1 MKKISIIILI
11 VINIFAL
18 VSCSNKETDSNE
30 QIVGSVTTTEISIPI
45 LKYRT
50 LNPLISKDEDV
61 YFIDKLIYDSLIDL
75 DKNLLPVPELAK
87 SWFYDTNRKI
97 LTLTLNKEVYWHDG
111 VPLSAEDVKFT
122 IDSLINTQTTGISLY
137 AKNVAN
143 IKSVSINGFDKVIL
157 EYKAGTNNSIELL
170 NFPIIPKHQFQNYK
184 NGLQSP
190 KDFTPIG
197 TGAYKYMESKIS
209 NSILL
214 EPNENYY
221 QGNKAQNSL
230 LFKIV
235 PDKEAAVSLFEIGD
249 LMLTFSRAIDREAI
263 FNDRDINI
271 FPYTSNEVELIGFN
285 FNNKYLKDKKIRL
298 GVANSID
305 TQKIIDEAY
314 FGNGIR
320 NDNIYFPNYLG
331 KNTSDSL
338 ILNNVDN
345 SIKLFNEAGF
355 INRDEDIYIEN
366 GNGDELTINIL
377 VNGDNNSRIEA
388 AKLIKNNLDKLP
400 IHTDIIIKDWNE
412 YQYLINSGNY
422 DIYLGGFKISEQY
435 DLSFAL
441 HSNVNHLG
449 YSNKE
454 LDKYLELMQTPLTNE
469 EKLNTFTSIKQI
481 LNDEL
486 PYYCLLYKTHAAIT
500 SKNFQGTVSPTF
512 FNLYNQCYDWSYI
525 N

>member
-1 MKKISIIILI
+1 MKRLVLLILI
-11 VINIFAL
+11 IINIFTL
-18 VSCSNKETDSNE
+18 TSCSTKGADANNAA
-30 QIVGSVTTTEISIPI
+30 VGNVTTTEISIPI
-45 LKYRT
+45 SKYRT

-75 DKNLLPVPELAK
+75 DKNLIPIPELAS
-87 SWFYDTNRKI
+87 SWEYDNNGK
-97 LTLTLNKEVYWHDG
+97 TLTLNLNNKVYWHDG
-111 VPLSAEDVKFT
+111 VALTSEDVKFT
-122 IDSLINTQTTGISLY
+122 MDTLIKAQYTGVSLY
-137 AKNVAN
+137 SKNVAN
-143 IKSVSINGFDKVIL
+143 IKSVKILGSEKVII
-157 EYKAGTNNSIELL
+157 EYKAGTNSTIEFL
-170 NFPIIPKHQFQNYK
+170 NFPIVPKHQFENYK

-190 KDFTPIG
+190 IGFIPIG
-197 TGAYKYMESKIS
+197 SGPYKYKTSKIS

-214 EPNENYY
+214 GPNENYY
-221 QGNKAQNSL
+221 QASKPLNSL

-235 PDKEAAVSLFEIGD
+235 PDREAAVSLFEIGD
-249 LMLTFSRAIDREAI
+249 LMITFSQAIDREAI
-263 FNDRDINI
+263 FNDKDINI

-285 FNNKYLKDKKIRL
+285 FNNKYLRNKNIRL
-298 GVANSID
+298 GIANSID

-320 NDNIYFPNYLG
+320 NDNIFFPNYLG
-331 KNTSDSL
+331 KNSSDSL

-345 SIKLFNEAGF
+345 SIKLFKEAGYF
-355 INRDEDIYIEN
+355 NRDDDIYLEN
-366 GNGDELTINIL
+366 ENGDELTINIL
-377 VNGDNNSRIEA
+377 VNGDNNSRIAA

-400 IHTDIIIKDWNE
+400 IHSDIIIKDWNE
-412 YQYLINSGNY
+412 YQYSINSGNF

-441 HSNVNHLG
+441 HSNLNRLG

-469 EKLNTFTSIKQI
+469 EKLNTFISIKQI
-481 LNDEL
+481 LNDDL

-500 SKNFQGTVSPTF
+500 TKNFQGTVNPTF
-512 FNLYNQCYDWSYI
+512 YNLYNQCFDWSYI